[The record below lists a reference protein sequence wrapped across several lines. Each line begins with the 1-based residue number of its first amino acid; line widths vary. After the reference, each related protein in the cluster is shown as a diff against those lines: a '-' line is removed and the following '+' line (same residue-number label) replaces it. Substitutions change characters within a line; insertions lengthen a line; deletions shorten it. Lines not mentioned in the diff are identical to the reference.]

1 MRPRRSSRRY
11 KCRVPKGTENRGI
24 YPLTGEQFV
33 KTIEVHISGKVQKV
47 GFRSCIKRIASRLS
61 IRGEVMNLPD
71 GSVRILATGEKI
83 VLEKFVSMI
92 YGCPR
97 AVIRD
102 MAVFDRNLQEFAEF
116 SIKRVN
122 A

>member
-1 MRPRRSSRRY
+1 MPVSVSGTGGYVKSRD
-11 KCRVPKGTENRGI
+11 T
-24 YPLTGEQFV
+24 PLTGEQFV
-33 KTIEVHISGKVQKV
+33 QTIEVHISGKVQKV

-71 GSVRILATGEKI
+71 GSVRIFATGDKI
-83 VLEKFVSMI
+83 VLEKFVSTI

-116 SIKRVN
+116 SIRRVS

>member
-1 MRPRRSSRRY
+1 M
-11 KCRVPKGTENRGI
+11 
-24 YPLTGEQFV
+24 Q

-61 IRGEVMNLPD
+61 IHGEVMNLAD
-71 GSVRILATGEKI
+71 GSVRILATGEKM
-83 VLEKFVSMI
+83 VLDKFVATI

-102 MAVFDRNLQEFAEF
+102 LSVYDRNLQEFAEF
-116 SIKRVN
+116 SIKRVS